1 MQSRYHSSVLL
12 DFLRHEDPEQRKEIK
27 SWAGLFNLGSQTF
40 LTLHCVFLARS
51 AANLGFRRSKCASKN
66 THFSVGGAF
75 LPPKHPS
82 FTLVGQLGIVSFN
95 LGLHT
100 FLGPSLVTG

>member
-1 MQSRYHSSVLL
+1 MLL
-12 DFLRHEDPEQRKEIK
+12 DFLRHEDQEQRKEIK
-27 SWAGLFNLGSQTF
+27 SWACLFHLGSQTF
-40 LTLHCVFLARS
+40 LTLHCVLLARS
-51 AANLGFRRSKCASKN
+51 AGYLGFRRCKCASKN
-66 THFSVGGAF
+66 TNSSVEGAF

-100 FLGPSLVTG
+100 FLGPSLVTGS